1 MKLALGPVQ
10 SNAKGGRYVSLEDS
24 EEIFYRRN
32 CAVEILWEP
41 GNFQD
46 DGAKR
51 LGICFTADPDL
62 RDWVLSVE
70 DTVVDN
76 MIVQQGPFPGASRTE
91 LEAQLQSAV
100 KVSPKGQHVKAK
112 INLERCVY
120 WDSNGKPAPQPS
132 EFARRRGRAVIEARQ
147 VWLMGRQF
155 GVLFEVRHLTLDAVE
170 APCCPFISSISS
182 EVKTA

>member
-1 MKLALGPVQ
+1 MKKPDLLLQTMKLALGPVQ
-10 SNAKGGRYVSLEDS
+10 SNAKGGRYISLEDS
-24 EEIFYRRN
+24 EECRHN

-51 LGICFTADPDL
+51 LGICFAADPDL

-70 DTVVDN
+70 DAVVDN
-76 MIVQQGPFPGASRTE
+76 MIVRQSPFPDASCAE

-100 KVSPKGQHVKAK
+100 KVSPKGQRVKAK

-155 GVLFEVRHLTLDAVE
+155 GVLFEVQHLTLDAVE
-170 APCCPFISSISS
+170 APCCPFN
-182 EVKTA
+182 

>member
-1 MKLALGPVQ
+1 MFRSRTVKKFSTAATAPWRLSGSPVISKTMAQ
-10 SNAKGGRYVSLEDS
+10 SVWASASQRTQISATG
-24 EEIFYRRN
+24 
-32 CAVEILWEP
+32 W
-41 GNFQD
+41 
-46 DGAKR
+46 
-51 LGICFTADPDL
+51 
-62 RDWVLSVE
+62 E
-70 DTVVDN
+70 DTVVGN
-76 MIVQQGPFPGASRTE
+76 MIVQQSPFPGASRTE

-182 EVKTA
+182 

>member
-1 MKLALGPVQ
+1 MKLALGPAQ
-10 SNAKGGRYVSLEDS
+10 SNAKGGRCVSLEDS

-100 KVSPKGQHVKAK
+100 KV
-112 INLERCVY
+112 Y

-132 EFARRRGRAVIEARQ
+132 EFARRRGQ

-155 GVLFEVRHLTLDAVE
+155 GALFEVRHLTLDAVK
-170 APCCPFISSISS
+170 APCCLY
-182 EVKTA
+182 

>member
-1 MKLALGPVQ
+1 M
-10 SNAKGGRYVSLEDS
+10 
-24 EEIFYRRN
+24 
-32 CAVEILWEP
+32 EILWEP

-170 APCCPFISSISS
+170 APCCPFISSSS

>member
-112 INLERCVY
+112 IERCVY
-120 WDSNGKPAPQPS
+120 WDSNGKPAPPS

-155 GVLFEVRHLTLDAVE
+155 GVLFEVRRLTLDAVE

-182 EVKTA
+182 

>member
-24 EEIFYRRN
+24 EEIFYRN

-51 LGICFTADPDL
+51 LGICSDL

-155 GVLFEVRHLTLDAVE
+155 GVLRHLTLDAVE

-182 EVKTA
+182 

>member
-1 MKLALGPVQ
+1 M
-10 SNAKGGRYVSLEDS
+10 
-24 EEIFYRRN
+24 
-32 CAVEILWEP
+32 
-41 GNFQD
+41 
-46 DGAKR
+46 
-51 LGICFTADPDL
+51 
-62 RDWVLSVE
+62 LSVE

-76 MIVQQGPFPGASRTE
+76 MIVQQGPFP
-91 LEAQLQSAV
+91 QLQSAV

-170 APCCPFISSISS
+170 AQNGL
-182 EVKTA
+182 T